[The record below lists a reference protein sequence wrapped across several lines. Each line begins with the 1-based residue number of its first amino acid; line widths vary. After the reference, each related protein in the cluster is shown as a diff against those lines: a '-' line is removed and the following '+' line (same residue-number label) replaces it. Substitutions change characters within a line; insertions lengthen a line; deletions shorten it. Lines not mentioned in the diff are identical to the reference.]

1 MLLLI
6 SGGINIYFLYYALH
20 MPQAP
25 EHISER
31 VVQLEREVVELK
43 EENSQL
49 KEAIKQKDETHKQEV
64 NKLFYIIGELTIKIN
79 QINNGQNPIPGRVT
93 ELQEKSLRRLI
104 VDSFS
109 LEEFRI
115 VLGDAGVPDSELN
128 DKKPFP
134 NYVQDALDYCQR
146 RWITLNLIEVLK
158 RERPHIDWIGT
169 K

>member
-1 MLLLI
+1 
-6 SGGINIYFLYYALH
+6 
-20 MPQAP
+20 MPQSP

-43 EENSQL
+43 EQ
-49 KEAIKQKDETHKQEV
+49 IRQKDEEIRQKDEVHKQEV

-79 QINNGQNPIPGRVT
+79 QINNGQSPVPGRVT
-93 ELQEKSLRRLI
+93 ESQEKNLRRI
-104 VDSFS
+104 VVDSFS

-115 VLGDAGVPDSELN
+115 VLNDAGVPLSEID
-128 DKKPFP
+128 DKKPFS

-158 RERPHIDWIGT
+158 KERPHIDWYGT